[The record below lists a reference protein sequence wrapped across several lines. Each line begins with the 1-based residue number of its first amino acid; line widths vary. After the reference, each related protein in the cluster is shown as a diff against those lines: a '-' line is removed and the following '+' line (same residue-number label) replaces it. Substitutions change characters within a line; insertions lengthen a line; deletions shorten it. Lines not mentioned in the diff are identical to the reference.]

1 MKKSYLLIIGLL
13 VLVLIVVFSYSGTFN
28 KAVGLQEGTDEAWSN
43 VQTDYQRRAD
53 LIPNLVAVVQEAAE
67 KEKEIFTEVT
77 RARSGLPSKE
87 EVADLKNRIAN
98 AKNPQELQ
106 QLEKTLKS
114 NEKAGQT
121 FLNVAVEA
129 YPTLKSQDGFKK
141 LQDQLEG
148 TENRI
153 STSRK
158 RYNESIKSYNIH
170 IRGFFNS
177 MILNPEEFPKKE
189 GFQASAGSD
198 KAVDVREEQKRN

>member
-1 MKKSYLLIIGLL
+1 MKKSYLVIIGIL
-13 VLVLIVVFSYSGTFN
+13 VLVLVVVFSYSGTYN
-28 KAVGLQEGTDEAWSN
+28 KAVALQEGTYEAWNN

-53 LIPNLVAVVQEAAE
+53 LIPNLVSVVQKAADE
-67 KEKEIFTEVT
+67 EKEIFTEVT

-87 EVADLKNRIAN
+87 EIADLKNQIAN
-98 AKNPQELQ
+98 AKTPAQLQ
-106 QLEKTLKS
+106 QLESVLKS

-129 YPTLKSQDGFKK
+129 YPILKSQDGFKK

-158 RYNESIKSYNIH
+158 RFNESIKSYNIY
-170 IRGFFNS
+170 IRGFFTS
-177 MILNPEEFPKKE
+177 MILNTEEFPKKE
-189 GFQASAGSD
+189 GFQASAGAESVPKTFQD
-198 KAVDVREEQKRN
+198 

>member
-1 MKKSYLLIIGLL
+1 MKKSYLLIIGIL
-13 VLVLIVVFSYSGTFN
+13 VLVLIVVFSYSGTYN
-28 KAVGLQEGTDEAWSN
+28 GAVALQEGTDEAWSN

-87 EVADLKNRIAN
+87 EVADLKSRIAN

-158 RYNESIKSYNIH
+158 RYNEAIKSYNIH

-177 MILNPEEFPKKE
+177 MVLNTEEFPKKE
-189 GFQASAGSD
+189 GFQASVGSEN
-198 KAVDVREEQKRN
+198 AVDVREEMKRD